1 VTFSRPRTA
10 PPALDSVTIERIA
23 LAYVSRYAT
32 SRAKLRDHLLRKIAA
47 RGWTEDET
55 AETAVGRIID
65 RFVELGYVDDRALA
79 EARGRSLR
87 ARGYGARRLGGVLG
101 ALGISEVD
109 AENARRAA
117 EEGAW
122 EAAVRF
128 ARKRRLGPFAPE
140 PADEAGRRRAFA
152 AMMRAGHAPDL
163 AKRILS
169 TNPDDVSSWDS

>member
-10 PPALDSVTIERIA
+10 LPALDSVTIERLA
-23 LAYVSRYAT
+23 LTYVSRYAT
-32 SRAKLRDHLLRKIAA
+32 SRVKLRDHLLRKVAA
-47 RGWTEDET
+47 RGWSGDDG
-55 AETAVGRIID
+55 AEAVVAGIVA
-65 RFVELGYVDDRALA
+65 RFAELGYVDDRALA

-101 ALGISEVD
+101 SLGISETD
-109 AENARRAA
+109 AENARRDA

-122 EAAVRF
+122 DAAVRF
-128 ARKRRLGPFAPE
+128 ARKRRIGPFAPE